1 MNKQKQGIKG
11 RVFIAD
17 YQFSM
22 EIGDLKLVVRSDL
35 NDKPQAPAVSWAGSS
50 EHSLKESRQMLKDL
64 TFFNEVMKPLQGLED
79 FSQLL
84 VYESE
89 YCEVQTFRSG
99 RRRLWVDARFVI
111 VDRRS

>member
-1 MNKQKQGIKG
+1 MNKQKQEIKG
-11 RVFIAD
+11 RVFVAD

-22 EIGDLKLVVRSDL
+22 EIGDLKLTVRSDF
-35 NDKPQAPAVSWAGSS
+35 NDKPQAPAVSWAGSG
-50 EHSLKESRQMLKDL
+50 EHDQEEVAQMLVDL
-64 TFFNEVMKPLQGLED
+64 TFFNEVMKALEGLED

-89 YCEVQTFRSG
+89 YCEVQKFRSG
-99 RRRLWVDARFVI
+99 RLRLWVDARFVI